1 MPPTPATATEQVQV
15 TKPTPP
21 IAPPIFVDYMDDGL
35 ES

>member
-1 MPPTPATATEQVQV
+1 MAPTPATANEQAQV
-15 TKPTPP
+15 NKPTPS

>member
-1 MPPTPATATEQVQV
+1 MPPILDKANEQTQV

-21 IAPPIFVDYMDDGL
+21 IAPPIFIDYMDDGL

>member
-1 MPPTPATATEQVQV
+1 MTPTPPTTGEQAEVN
-15 TKPTPP
+15 KPTPP